1 MADDEGDRGA
11 LSTQIDELGDQLSE
25 LRSKVEQLAQDARAR
40 LDPFLDQARSDWE
53 SARKAAERTGSATRD
68 ALRTASQEAEAD
80 ITDLRANLA
89 TVRADLRTEVAES
102 RDSYLDALRDLVSS
116 WRARID
122 ELRVQADLGRMD
134 ARDEAQADV
143 ERAEHQWDELKAKA
157 DQFGDQATEAT
168 ADLRADVRR
177 LVDDLRETLRKV
189 ADRLAAELA
198 AENDDEDD

>member
-1 MADDEGDRGA
+1 M
-11 LSTQIDELGDQLSE
+11 
-25 LRSKVEQLAQDARAR
+25 
-40 LDPFLDQARSDWE
+40 
-53 SARKAAERTGSATRD
+53 
-68 ALRTASQEAEAD
+68 
-80 ITDLRANLA
+80 
-89 TVRADLRTEVAES
+89 AES

-122 ELRVQADLGRMD
+122 ELRVQADLGRME

-189 ADRLAAELA
+189 ADRLAAEFA